1 MNSSLRRALTATG
14 PQLKRNFASS
24 SQCFT
29 SEKKEGFFS
38 NFFDRKIEAQ
48 STAHS
53 SKFSNKHSIIECQ
66 THNVK
71 PDSLDKYLKAHKN
84 LVDFINSNKTDLHC
98 EALGNFHVFVGDE
111 DQYVH
116 LWKYDDGYKGIDKT
130 LASLRNI
137 SDYQALRNDIVP
149 LLRNRHSQYLLPFS
163 FWPES
168 YPRKNGHIYE
178 LRSYHLK
185 PGTMVE
191 WGNYWARA
199 IRMRDY
205 KHSEAFAGMFSQVGE
220 LYNVKHIWCY
230 DSLEDRQNARE
241 VVWQKQQSQWSEIV
255 ANTVPLIRHMTSR
268 IMVPMEHSP
277 TQ

>member
-1 MNSSLRRALTATG
+1 MNSSIKKLVTNTAPHVQRGLRT
-14 PQLKRNFASS
+14 SS
-24 SQCFT
+24 AFQQDSQG
-29 SEKKEGFFS
+29 GFFN
-38 NFFDRKIEAQ
+38 NFFDKKIEHQ
-48 STAHS
+48 NTPHS
-53 SKFSNKHSIIECQ
+53 SKFSSKETIMEHQ

-84 LVDFINSNKTDLHC
+84 LVDFINSNKGELHC
-98 EALGNFHVFVGDE
+98 EAIGNFHVFVGDE

-116 LWKYDDGYKGIDKT
+116 IWKFDSGYAGIDKT
-130 LASLRNI
+130 LS
-137 SDYQALRNDIVP
+137 ALRKNPEFTKLRDDITP
-149 LLRNRHSQYLLPFS
+149 LLRNRHNQYLLPFS
-163 FWPES
+163 FWPEQ
-168 YPRKNGHIYE
+168 YARKNGHIYE

-205 KHSEAFAGMFSQVGE
+205 QDQEAFVGMFSQVGE

-230 DSLEDRQNARE
+230 DSLEGRKEARE
-241 VVWQKQQSQWSEIV
+241 NVWQKQQSGWSEIV
-255 ANTVPLIRHMTSR
+255 ANTVPLIREMTSR
-268 IMVPMEHSP
+268 IMVPLDHSP